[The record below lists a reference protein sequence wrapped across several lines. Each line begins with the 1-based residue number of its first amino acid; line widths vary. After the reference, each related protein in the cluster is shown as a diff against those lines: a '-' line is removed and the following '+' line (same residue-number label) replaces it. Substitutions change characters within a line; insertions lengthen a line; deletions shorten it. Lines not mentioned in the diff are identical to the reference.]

1 MLGKVKAK
9 ELARQLLEFLYVVA
23 GLYLSADPFIGK
35 FTFGLHSTLAD
46 YYCMLNRVITLQTG
60 DGSEG
65 SMSGRTTV
73 TYYELQREQPY
84 LAIVRYTAYAPDGY
98 PIGVCE
104 DMYEDT
110 AEEFC
115 RLERD
120 VNKALKAGID
130 ASIMSFYDHEI
141 FPVISTYLN

>member
-1 MLGKVKAK
+1 MLK
-9 ELARQLLEFLYVVA
+9 
-23 GLYLSADPFIGK
+23 
-35 FTFGLHSTLAD
+35 
-46 YYCMLNRVITLQTG
+46 RVICLQTG
-60 DGSEG
+60 YGSEG

-84 LAIVRYTAYAPDGY
+84 LAIVRYTAYGPDDM
-98 PIGVCE
+98 PMGVCE
-104 DMYEDT
+104 DIYADT
-110 AEEFC
+110 ADEFC
-115 RLERD
+115 RLEQD